1 MIFTESQNKLL
12 KRIEQNSGL
21 KSIEQSSAFKKDGK
35 KV

>member
-12 KRIEQNSGL
+12 KRIEQNL
-21 KSIEQSSAFKKDGK
+21 KNRTKFCLKKDGK